1 MKVQDL
7 MTKNVFCVAIDQ
19 SLNDAARLMWEH
31 DCGCAPV
38 VDGENHVVGMVTD
51 RDIAMAAYING
62 NRLID
67 MPVSTTQSRELI
79 SCRPQDDLSTV
90 QLKMQSNQVH
100 RIPVLGENSE
110 PVGMVSLNDIAVAYK
125 SGVRAIKAKELSDTL
140 AAICGSGSTVSAVQA
155 VA

>member
-90 QLKMQSNQVH
+90 
-100 RIPVLGENSE
+100 PCLGKTRS
-110 PVGMVSLNDIAVAYK
+110 
-125 SGVRAIKAKELSDTL
+125 R
-140 AAICGSGSTVSAVQA
+140 
-155 VA
+155 

>member
-7 MTKNVFCVAIDQ
+7 MTKKVFCVGVDQ

-31 DCGCAPV
+31 DCGCVPV
-38 VDGENHVVGMVTD
+38 IDSEYHVVGMVTD

-62 NRLID
+62 NRLVD
-67 MPVSTTQSRELI
+67 MPVSTTLSRGLV
-79 SCRPQDDLSTV
+79 SCLPQDDLSAV

-100 RIPVLGENSE
+100 RIPVLGDNSE
-110 PVGMVSLNDIAVAYK
+110 PVGIVSLNDIAVAYQ
-125 SGVRAIKAKELSDTL
+125 SGVKAIKAKELSDTL
-140 AAICGSGSTVSAVQA
+140 AAICGSGSKVSAVQA